1 MEVLTNS
8 NGGKTAPSQMRLF
21 DSGLDTF
28 NNMYEGYDFEH
39 SKPSLDLN
47 NKLFCTFTTLDELDN
62 LVADLTSRYTI
73 MYNKMFV
80 LQIKNNDEY
89 VITYNV
95 EQGNVSSIPENTI
108 LVHRKKDTNTLYTIN
123 ALNELI
129 KSLNGGVV
137 DPRYRIEWQHY
148 KNTILLTQ
156 QNELKELK
164 TKIHQIIEL

>member
-1 MEVLTNS
+1 MEATTIFNRGQS
-8 NGGKTAPSQMRLF
+8 TTSY
-21 DSGLDTF
+21 SGLSDGILDTF
-28 NNMYEGYDFEH
+28 NHMYEGYDFEH

-47 NKLFCTFTTLDELDN
+47 NKLFCTFTTLNELDN

-137 DPRYRIEWQHY
+137 DPRYRIDWQHY

-164 TKIHQIIEL
+164 TKIHTIIEL

>member
-1 MEVLTNS
+1 MELVTTLDN
-8 NGGKTAPSQMRLF
+8 PSYIYGTEY
-21 DSGLDTF
+21 D
-28 NNMYEGYDFEH
+28 YENTINYT
-39 SKPSLDLN
+39 DLN
-47 NKLFCTFTTLDELDN
+47 NKLFCTFTTLEDLDD
-62 LVADLTSRYTI
+62 LVNSITKRYEI

-80 LQIKNNDEY
+80 LHVKSNDEY

-95 EQGNVSSIPENTI
+95 EQANVSSIPDNTI

-137 DPRYRIEWQHY
+137 DPRYRIDWQHY

-156 QNELKELK
+156 QNELKQLK
-164 TKIHQIIEL
+164 TKIHTIIEL

>member
-1 MEVLTNS
+1 MDTHTIFNP
-8 NGGKTAPSQMRLF
+8 T
-21 DSGLDTF
+21 LDIYRT
-28 NNMYEGYDFEH
+28 EYDFDNPVNI
-39 SKPSLDLN
+39 SDLN
-47 NKLFCTFTTLDELDN
+47 NKLFCTFTSLEDLDQLVEELC
-62 LVADLTSRYTI
+62 SKYEI

-80 LQIKNNDEY
+80 LHVKSNDEY
-89 VITYNV
+89 VVTYNV
-95 EQGNVSSIPENTI
+95 EQANVASIPENTI

-137 DPRYRIEWQHY
+137 DTRFVIDWQHY

-156 QNELKELK
+156 QNELKQLK